1 MSGLTTEL
9 VKTVNLDY
17 TDAADQLINGKID
30 AFFCTAGIQ
39 TTVIE
44 ELAKECDIRLLDIDE
59 KCRNKLLSAYPSYSE
74 YTIPANTYTGQTE
87 DIHTLGVKAVLLASD
102 KLSSDTVEHLTKWL
116 FSHAK
121 DLQYATS
128 LNLQLDETYAT
139 DGMPIPFH
147 PGAVAYYEK
156 QGITL
161 SSEND
166 TQNQK
171 GTL

>member
-87 DIHTLGVKAVLLASD
+87 DIHTPVSY
-102 KLSSDTVEHLTKWL
+102 THLTL
-116 FSHAK
+116 PTIA
-121 DLQYATS
+121 
-128 LNLQLDETYAT
+128 
-139 DGMPIPFH
+139 
-147 PGAVAYYEK
+147 
-156 QGITL
+156 
-161 SSEND
+161 
-166 TQNQK
+166 
-171 GTL
+171 

>member
-1 MSGLTTEL
+1 M
-9 VKTVNLDY
+9 KTVNLDY

-59 KCRNKLLSAYPSYSE
+59 KCGNKLLSAYPSYSE

-102 KLSSDTVEHLTKWL
+102 RLSSDTVEHLTKWL

>member
-1 MSGLTTEL
+1 M
-9 VKTVNLDY
+9 
-17 TDAADQLINGKID
+17 
-30 AFFCTAGIQ
+30 
-39 TTVIE
+39 
-44 ELAKECDIRLLDIDE
+44 
-59 KCRNKLLSAYPSYSE
+59 
-74 YTIPANTYTGQTE
+74 
-87 DIHTLGVKAVLLASD
+87 
-102 KLSSDTVEHLTKWL
+102 
-116 FSHAK
+116 
-121 DLQYATS
+121 
-128 LNLQLDETYAT
+128 QLDETYAT

>member
-1 MSGLTTEL
+1 M
-9 VKTVNLDY
+9 
-17 TDAADQLINGKID
+17 A
-30 AFFCTAGIQ
+30 
-39 TTVIE
+39 
-44 ELAKECDIRLLDIDE
+44 
-59 KCRNKLLSAYPSYSE
+59 
-74 YTIPANTYTGQTE
+74 
-87 DIHTLGVKAVLLASD
+87 
-102 KLSSDTVEHLTKWL
+102 

-147 PGAVAYYEK
+147 PGAVTYYEK

>member
-1 MSGLTTEL
+1 MY
-9 VKTVNLDY
+9 KR
-17 TDAADQLINGKID
+17 Q
-30 AFFCTAGIQ
+30 AGIQ
-39 TTVIE
+39 TTVSE

-102 KLSSDTVEHLTKWL
+102 KLSSDTVEHLTEWL

-128 LNLQLDETYAT
+128 LNPVSYTHL
-139 DGMPIPFH
+139 I
-147 PGAVAYYEK
+147 
-156 QGITL
+156 
-161 SSEND
+161 SEESLIFL
-166 TQNQK
+166 TGSYSAK
-171 GTL
+171 